1 MLKTICVFCG
11 SSDRIPAPYLTAARQ
26 MGETLAHRG
35 LRLVYGAGSTG
46 MMGALA
52 DGALSAGGEVI
63 GVIPEIFNT
72 PALMHNGL
80 TRLEIVPDMHTRKA
94 RMAQL
99 ADAFIALPGGLG
111 TFEELFEMLTWLQIG
126 LHTKPIGL
134 LNTRGYFESLVK
146 MVDHACREGFMYRE
160 HRDLF
165 IVDDAPESLLSRLED
180 FRLPED
186 LHRWVERDGPP
197 A

>member
-1 MLKTICVFCG
+1 MLKTVCVFCG
-11 SSDRIPAPYLTAARQ
+11 SSDRIPASYLAAARQ
-26 MGETLAHRG
+26 MGETLARHG

-63 GVIPEIFNT
+63 GIIPEIFNT
-72 PALMHNGL
+72 PHLMHNGL

-134 LNTRGYFESLVK
+134 LNTQAYFDPLVTLIEHASLQ
-146 MVDHACREGFMYRE
+146 GFLYPE
-160 HRDLF
+160 HRGLF
-165 IVDDAPESLLSRLED
+165 VVRQQPAALIEALQT
-180 FRLPED
+180 FHLPEN
-186 LHRWVERDGPP
+186 LHRWVQRED
-197 A
+197 